1 VYYPLTKTKT
11 IVYKQLFVQRQGK
24 IMLDLAII
32 GGGPAGL
39 SAGLYATR
47 GGLKNV
53 VMFEKGMPGG
63 QITSS
68 SEIENYPGSPEILS
82 GLDFMASWPEQCMR
96 FGLKHAMEEVTRIS
110 KNDDGTFHI
119 ALSGG
124 RSERAKSVIVCTG
137 ANPKRANFEGES
149 EFFGRG
155 VSTCATCDGFF
166 YKNKEVI
173 ALGGGDTALEEAL
186 YLSHICS
193 KVYLVHRRDTF
204 RASPSTVEKVKNN
217 PKIELVLNASV
228 KRAYGDKMGLN
239 GLIILDN
246 AGNERDIAVP
256 GVFVFV
262 GMNVNNA
269 ILKQEDGTFLCDTD
283 ENGNVV
289 VDLTMK
295 TSIKGLFAAGD
306 IRIQASKQVICAAGD
321 GATAGIQA
329 LEYVNH

>member
-1 VYYPLTKTKT
+1 
-11 IVYKQLFVQRQGK
+11 
-24 IMLDLAII
+24 
-32 GGGPAGL
+32 
-39 SAGLYATR
+39 
-47 GGLKNV
+47 
-53 VMFEKGMPGG
+53 MFEKGLPGG

-68 SEIENYPGSPEILS
+68 SEIENYPGIAQVVS
-82 GLDFMASWPEQCMR
+82 GLDFMLPWSEQCMR
-96 FGLKHAMEEVTRIS
+96 FGLKHAMEEVVRVS
-110 KNDDGTFHI
+110 KQDDGTFLI
-119 ALSGG
+119 ALNGG
-124 RSERAKSVIVCTG
+124 QTHIAKSVIVCTG
-137 ANPKRANFEGES
+137 ATPKRANFEGET

-166 YKNKEVI
+166 YKNKEVV

-193 KVYLVHRRDTF
+193 KVYLIHRRDTF

-217 PKIELVLNASV
+217 PKIELVLNTQV
-228 KRAYGDKMGLN
+228 KKAYGDVTGLN
-239 GLIILDN
+239 GLIVVDA
-246 AGNERDIAVP
+246 AGKERDIAVT

-269 ILKQEDGTFLCDTD
+269 ILKQEDGHFLCDVD
-283 ENGNVV
+283 ENGNVIV
-289 VDLTMK
+289 ELTMH

-306 IRIQASKQVICAAGD
+306 LRTKASKQVVCAAGD